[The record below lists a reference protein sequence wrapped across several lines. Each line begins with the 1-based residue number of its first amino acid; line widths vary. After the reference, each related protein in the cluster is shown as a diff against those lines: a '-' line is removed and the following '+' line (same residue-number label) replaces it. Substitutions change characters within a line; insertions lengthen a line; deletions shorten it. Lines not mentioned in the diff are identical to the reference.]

1 MLVRVTVL
9 HRNPGLLL
17 PILSALVASLAVA
30 GCAASHTTVVKP
42 SGPPVQ
48 LQTATKGVL
57 IERYNSLAASVRS
70 VNLGV
75 TITLT
80 AGSAYTGVIKQ
91 YHQVNGFILAERPS
105 DIRVIGQAPIVGTKI
120 FDMVS
125 DAETFRISM
134 PTEHKFITGPTKL
147 ERPSSKPIENLRPQ
161 HLLGAIFWDTLPAR
175 DPVLLEEAGPGE
187 RYYVLTAIRRVP
199 EGTDDSGTDWVI
211 AQKVWI
217 DRADLSVAR
226 RQTYDEGGQIGS
238 DIAYSKWDTFG
249 DVHYPR
255 QVALMRPGND
265 YELEI
270 GITKATF
277 NETITAD
284 RFELKQPEGEE
295 LVRVGEDSVGTKSEA
310 ASGATQSDP
319 TSDSKPDA
327 HSPEPK
333 N

>member
-1 MLVRVTVL
+1 LMVVRVTVL
-9 HRNPGLLL
+9 HRKLSLFL
-17 PILSALVASLAVA
+17 PVLSAVFASLLVV
-30 GCAASHTTVVKP
+30 GCSASHTTVVKP
-42 SGPPVQ
+42 AGPPVQ
-48 LQTATKGVL
+48 LQTATKAELV
-57 IERYNSLAASVRS
+57 ERYNTLANSVKS
-70 VNLGV
+70 MNLSV

-91 YHQVNGFILAERPS
+91 YHQVNGFILAQRPA
-105 DIRVIGQAPIVGTKI
+105 DIRVIGQVPIVGTKI

-161 HLLGAIFWDTLPAR
+161 HLMGAIFWDAIASR
-175 DPVLLEEAGPGE
+175 DPVLMEEAGDGA
-187 RYYVLTAIRRVP
+187 RYYVLTAIHRVR
-199 EGTDDSGTDWVI
+199 EGSSEDSGTDWEI

-226 RQTYDEGGQIGS
+226 RQTYDPGGKMGS
-238 DIAYSKWDTFG
+238 DVAYNGWDNFG
-249 DVHYPR
+249 DVRYPR
-255 QVALMRPGND
+255 QVGLTRPGND
-265 YELEI
+265 YKLQI

-277 NETITAD
+277 NETINAD

-295 LVRVGEDSVGTKSEA
+295 LVKVGEDSPHTN
-310 ASGATQSDP
+310 SD
-319 TSDSKPDA
+319 TKPDA
-327 HSPEPK
+327 QTPEPK

>member
-1 MLVRVTVL
+1 LTLVRLTVL
-9 HRNPGLLL
+9 HRKLSLFL
-17 PILSALVASLAVA
+17 PVLSALFASLLVA
-30 GCAASHTTVVKP
+30 GCSASHTTVVKP

-48 LQTATKGVL
+48 LQTATKAELV
-57 IERYNSLAASVRS
+57 ERYNTLANSVKS
-70 VNLGV
+70 MNLSV

-91 YHQVNGFILAERPS
+91 YHQVNGFILAQRPA
-105 DIRVIGQAPIVGTKI
+105 DIRVIGQVPIVGTKI

-161 HLLGAIFWDTLPAR
+161 HLMGAIFWDAIPSR
-175 DPVLLEEAGPGE
+175 DPVLMEEAGDGG
-187 RYYVLTAIRRVP
+187 RYYVLTAIHRVR
-199 EGTDDSGTDWVI
+199 EGPAEDSGTDWEI

-217 DRADLSVAR
+217 DRADLTVAR
-226 RQTYDEGGQIGS
+226 RQTYDPGGKIGS
-238 DIAYSKWDTFG
+238 DVAYSGWDTFG

-255 QVALMRPGND
+255 QVGLTRPGND
-265 YELEI
+265 YKLQI

-295 LVRVGEDSVGTKSEA
+295 LVKVGEDSPDATKSD
-310 ASGATQSDP
+310 T
-319 TSDSKPDA
+319 KPDTKTA
-327 HSPEPK
+327 EPK

>member
-1 MLVRVTVL
+1 
-9 HRNPGLLL
+9 
-17 PILSALVASLAVA
+17 
-30 GCAASHTTVVKP
+30 
-42 SGPPVQ
+42 VQ
-48 LQTATKGVL
+48 LQTATKAELV
-57 IERYNSLAASVRS
+57 ERYNTLANSVKS
-70 VNLGV
+70 MNLSV

-80 AGSAYTGVIKQ
+80 AGSAYSGVIKQ
-91 YHQVNGFILAERPS
+91 YHQVNGFILAQRPA

-134 PTEHKFITGPTKL
+134 PTEHKFLTGPTKL

-161 HLLGAIFWDTLPAR
+161 HLMGAIFWDAIPSR
-175 DPVLLEEAGPGE
+175 DPVLMEEAGDGG
-187 RYYVLTAIRRVP
+187 RYYVLTAIHRVR
-199 EGTDDSGTDWVI
+199 EGAAEDSGTDWEI

-226 RQTYDEGGQIGS
+226 RETYDPGGKVGS
-238 DIAYSKWDTFG
+238 DVAYGGWDTFG

-255 QVALMRPGND
+255 QVGLTRPGND
-265 YELEI
+265 YKLQI

-295 LVRVGEDSVGTKSEA
+295 LVKVGEDPPAATKSNNGSE
-310 ASGATQSDP
+310 TKSDAQ
-319 TSDSKPDA
+319 T
-327 HSPEPK
+327 PEPK

>member
-1 MLVRVTVL
+1 MLVRLTVL
-9 HRNPGLLL
+9 HRKLSLFL
-17 PILSALVASLAVA
+17 PVLSALFASLLVA
-30 GCAASHTTVVKP
+30 GCSASHTTVVKP

-48 LQTATKGVL
+48 LQAATKAELV
-57 IERYNSLAASVRS
+57 ERYNTLANSVKS
-70 VNLGV
+70 MNLSV

-91 YHQVNGFILAERPS
+91 YHQVNGFILAQRPA
-105 DIRVIGQAPIVGTKI
+105 DIRVIGQVPIVGTKI

-161 HLLGAIFWDTLPAR
+161 HLMGAIFWDPIPSR
-175 DPVLLEEAGPGE
+175 DPVLMEEAGDGG
-187 RYYVLTAIRRVP
+187 RYYVLTAIHRVR
-199 EGTDDSGTDWVI
+199 EGPAEDSGTDWEI

-217 DRADLSVAR
+217 DRADLTVAR
-226 RQTYDEGGQIGS
+226 RQTYDPGGKIAS
-238 DIAYSKWDTFG
+238 DVAYSGWDTFG

-255 QVALMRPGND
+255 QVGLTRPGND
-265 YELEI
+265 YKLQI

-284 RFELKQPEGEE
+284 RFELKQPEGED
-295 LVRVGEDSVGTKSEA
+295 LVKVGEDSPDATKSD
-310 ASGATQSDP
+310 T
-319 TSDSKPDA
+319 KPDTTTA
-327 HSPEPK
+327 EPK